1 MIRFSIKAYHDD
13 KLRRL
18 AECLSTV
25 DETRAIEWIW
35 KHIQKGFVVVAE
47 NTETGGCKR
56 YDVIEDPY
64 KDDIVLPH

>member
-18 AECLSTV
+18 SECLSTF
-25 DETRAIEWIW
+25 DEARAIEWIW
-35 KHIQKGFVVVAE
+35 EHIQKGFVVVAE
-47 NTETGGCKR
+47 NTESGGRKI
-56 YDVIEDPY
+56 YDSMEDPY